1 MTSRR
6 SQLQEDTYFRVLRM
20 LQDNPDMTQ
29 REIAEKLGI
38 STSGLNYCLKAL
50 IDKGWV
56 KMQNFSQ
63 SKNKFGYS
71 NGQFMLSRNFRLQRV
86 GNLRWLQSNYNFS
99 HISYSIDE
107 LVVLDVSRGEKNPDQ
122 FCAALKQLTEGCFV
136 PIAAGG
142 GVKTIDAARNLLRS
156 GADKVVVNSVLYE
169 KSNFINQLASEFGQQ
184 CVVASTLLDFQI
196 AESLLNIIKNKL

>member
-56 KMQNFSQ
+56 KVHNFSQ
-63 SKNKFGYS
+63 SKNKFGYIYVLTPQ
-71 NGQFMLSRNFRLQRV
+71 GIAEKAMLAGRFLKRKMTEYEQ
-86 GNLRWLQSNYNFS
+86 LQSE
-99 HISYSIDE
+99 IE
-107 LVVLDVSRGEKNPDQ
+107 
-122 FCAALKQLTEGCFV
+122 ALKTEIN
-136 PIAAGG
+136 PIA
-142 GVKTIDAARNLLRS
+142 INARS
-156 GADKVVVNSVLYE
+156 A
-169 KSNFINQLASEFGQQ
+169 SN
-184 CVVASTLLDFQI
+184 
-196 AESLLNIIKNKL
+196 